1 VCSSDLARPLKRFLK
16 RELETKIS
24 RAIIAGDILE
34 GATVSVN
41 ADKGVLEFIVN
52 HPG

>member
-1 VCSSDLARPLKRFLK
+1 MKRFLK
-16 RELETKIS
+16 RELENRIS

-41 ADKGVLEFIVN
+41 ADKGVLAFIVN
-52 HPG
+52 HSGY